1 MIGPLFPRMAL
12 SMIRRAASFLFRQS
26 AALACVLALGTGAE
40 ALAQDS
46 GVSSEASGDTGPAF
60 RRFGVLLDVGVP
72 DGVAVSAVVR
82 PLEWLRLNGGITSNT
97 LSFGLRGGISLV
109 PLSTLVSP
117 SLNADFGHYFD
128 TSYNKLVD
136 RLGGSG
142 FQTQAP
148 IEDVGYNY
156 ASASVGLEV
165 GSPNR
170 FAAYL
175 RVGLSYASL
184 SIEDAEA
191 LLQDVADDPDIT
203 AKPLSLR
210 FTTPSIKLGFLFYF
224 F

>member
-1 MIGPLFPRMAL
+1 MTANPLSRDVVSSL
-12 SMIRRAASFLFRQS
+12 SRCCS
-26 AALACVLALGTGAE
+26 ALACVLALGTGAE

-46 GVSSEASGDTGPAF
+46 SVSTASEAPSDPGPAF

-72 DGVAVSAVVR
+72 DGIAVSAVVR

-109 PLSTLVSP
+109 PLSSIVSP
-117 SLNADFGHYFD
+117 SFNADFGHYFD

-142 FQTQAP
+142 LQTQAP

-184 SIEDAEA
+184 SIDDAEA